1 MKRIEISIKWL
12 FVIVILLLIAGTSIS
27 NYIFSYHLYR
37 KNIAENINNIAE
49 NLKLNTD
56 KFTTAIET
64 FLYNMQGLVCCGIIK
79 FDEVEKTNN
88 FFIHFMQKFPYV
100 TSINYGDG
108 RGNGYL
114 ILHDGDRW
122 LNRIKRAEKKG
133 YVYWH
138 SLSREGKIIN
148 TEIKVDD
155 YDPRSTTWYR
165 QALNSDGIQWSRE
178 YIFRTT
184 KDPGITASMLLCSK
198 NGEVIGVDVMI
209 KDFSLFLNEISKK
222 LITGSELYLLSNG
235 NHIVAFVNNI
245 SPEKGRIY
253 EVNEREFPHL
263 YSALSAIEKDRKLKI
278 FEFKGKKW
286 FLSINKWYLGSRE
299 MSLVVLIPHSSVIA
313 SLNLYS
319 FYQILLS
326 LFIAFLI
333 LIYLTKNYTYP
344 MIEMSEEIKN
354 LGIKPINLEN
364 YTNRKDEIGILS
376 RAIVNASY
384 QLIEKRELEQ
394 KLTKA
399 GQFEAVKR
407 SLHEA
412 VHRFK
417 DLINAIQGFAILAR
431 NKITDSFAINS
442 VDQIINASK
451 KAIYLTKEILTLT
464 AERKYEIKKTDL
476 NSLLSTMKSKIE
488 SFMGDEIKTEFVLYE
503 GALIAGIDTEAF
515 SEAIINILANAKE
528 AMPEGG
534 TLTIKTE
541 MTNISD
547 KSYALIV
554 IKDTGIGMDKE
565 TKERVFEPFF
575 TTKGAKGTGLGL
587 PITYRI
593 ILDHGGFIE
602 LDSETNIGTTFRI
615 YLPLYSE
622 EV

>member
-12 FVIVILLLIAGTSIS
+12 FVIVIVLLIAGTSIS
-27 NYIFSYHLYR
+27 NYIFSYHLYK

-56 KFTTAIET
+56 KFTTTIET
-64 FLYNMQGLVCCGIIK
+64 FLYNMQGLVCCGIIN
-79 FDEVEKTNN
+79 FNEVEKTNN
-88 FFIHFMQKFPYV
+88 FLIHFMQKFTYV

-122 LNRIKRAEKKG
+122 LNRIKRVDKKG

-138 SLSREGKIIN
+138 SLNREGKIIN
-148 TEIKVDD
+148 TEIKADD
-155 YDPRSTTWYR
+155 YDPRSTTWYG

-209 KDFSLFLNEISKK
+209 KDFSLFLNETSKK

-235 NHIVAFVNNI
+235 KHIVAFVNNI
-245 SPEKGRIY
+245 FPEKGRIY

-263 YSALSAIEKDRKLKI
+263 YSALYAIEKDRKLKI

-286 FLSINKWYLGSRE
+286 FLNVNKWYLGSRE

-354 LGIKPINLEN
+354 LGTKPINLEN
-364 YTNRKDEIGILS
+364 YANRKDEIGILS
-376 RAIVNASY
+376 RAIVDASY